1 MDISNSIGK
10 GGTPSLI
17 NNPFAKKHFTRVYVS
32 FQKSAFDE
40 SFTSY
45 GVIEFQNNNTKGSQE
60 FKGETFDEVVGKI
73 KNFIDNEF
81 ENK

>member
-1 MDISNSIGK
+1 MDIINSIGK
-10 GGTPSLI
+10 ESMPSLI

-32 FQKSAFDE
+32 FQKSAFE
-40 SFTSY
+40 NSFAAY
-45 GVIEFQNNNTKGSQE
+45 GTIEFQNNNTKGSQE